1 MMLRR
6 KEGKTEGQ
14 ILDKLVRMFSLSRDT
29 AGEYL
34 KRYKGTP

>member
-1 MMLRR
+1 MDNLE
-6 KEGKTEGQ
+6 EGKTEGQ

-34 KRYKGTP
+34 KRYMGTP

>member
-1 MMLRR
+1 MDNLE
-6 KEGKTEGQ
+6 EGKTEGQ

-34 KRYKGTP
+34 KRYKVTP